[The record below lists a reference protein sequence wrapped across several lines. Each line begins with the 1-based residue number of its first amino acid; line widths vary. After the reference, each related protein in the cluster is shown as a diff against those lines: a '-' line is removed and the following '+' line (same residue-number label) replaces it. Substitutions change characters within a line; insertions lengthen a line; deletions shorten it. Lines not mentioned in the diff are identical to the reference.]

1 MVRTWHPRPKP
12 MVTHPTYF
20 QSPRQTASL
29 DLFLALGFLL
39 HQQMGLIPMGCSR
52 LPMEAW
58 FQVPTLQMGLE
69 DFHQMAED
77 SLPCIRH
84 LGVLVFQ
91 PLVAAPNISS
101 SNKANM

>member
-1 MVRTWHPRPKP
+1 

-20 QSPRQTASL
+20 QPPRQTDSL

-39 HQQMGLIPMGCSR
+39 HQLKMGLIPMGCFL

-58 FQVPTLQMGLE
+58 FQVPTLLTGLE
-69 DFHQMAED
+69 DFHQMVED
-77 SLPCIRH
+77 SLPCIRP
-84 LGVLVFQ
+84 LAVLVFQ